1 MVAAVMAFGSN
12 AIADDVAPLLGKWT
26 GQYKTEEGIEREAEV
41 VFRMEG
47 STWTARPKG
56 SAGRNNPCFGRPFP
70 LVIDADSPTEYV
82 VFVKAGRVVP
92 GCKGSTADLTLVA
105 PDRLEGR
112 LRNGGPV
119 TLHRQPSP

>member
-1 MVAAVMAFGSN
+1 MFAAAMAFGSN
-12 AIADDVAPLLGKWT
+12 AIADDVAPLVGKWA
-26 GQYKTEEGIEREAEV
+26 GEYKTEEGIDREAEV

-47 STWTARPKG
+47 STWTVRPKG
-56 SAGRNNPCFGRPFP
+56 SAGRNNPCFRRPLP

-92 GCKGSTADLTLVA
+92 GCKDLVADLTLVA

-112 LRNGGPV
+112 LRNGAPV
-119 TLHRQPSP
+119 TLQRQPSP